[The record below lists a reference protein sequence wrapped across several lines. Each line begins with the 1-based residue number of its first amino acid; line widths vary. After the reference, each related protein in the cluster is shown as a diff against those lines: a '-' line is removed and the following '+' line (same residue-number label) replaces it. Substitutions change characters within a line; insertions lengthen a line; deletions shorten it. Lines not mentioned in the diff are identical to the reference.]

1 MYDNLSKEIENKDS
15 RKSFSSKTI
24 NEFKGEEIFLA
35 WKWIL
40 GRKRDIRMNKEY
52 KKAEYYIRPYLI

>member
-1 MYDNLSKEIENKDS
+1 MNS
-15 RKSFSSKTI
+15 
-24 NEFKGEEIFLA
+24 KGEEIFLA